1 MRGGLSMFSEQ
12 QKEQIVNLCRELV
25 QQKSY
30 SGQEDLAVAHLH
42 KTLEQYN
49 FDDIFVDEYGSI
61 IGHIKGNL
69 PGKKIL
75 FDGHI
80 DTVPVP
86 DESKWHYSP
95 FGGAVVDNKVYG
107 RGTSD
112 MKGALSAMVMAAHY
126 FAISC
131 GKNFAGDIYV
141 VGGVHEECFEGVAAR
156 AISNKVKPDY
166 VVIGEASELN
176 LKRGQRG
183 RAEIIVETEGKSAHS
198 ANPQNG
204 INAVYKMTKLIQ
216 KLCEL
221 QAPEQEVLG
230 KGILELTD
238 IKSAPYPG
246 ASVVPDYC
254 RVTYDR
260 RLLVGETKDSVLQ
273 PILEVIEKLSID
285 DSEFKARAY
294 FANGR
299 ENCYTGASIEG
310 ERFFP
315 GWLYEEE
322 DEFVQEALAGLQSVG
337 LEPEITQYSFCTNG
351 SHYAG
356 EAKIKTIGFGPSRE
370 NLAHTVDEYI
380 EIEQL
385 LKATKGYYGILS
397 SVFKKGEEH
406 EASN

>member
-1 MRGGLSMFSEQ
+1 MFSEQ
-12 QKEQIVNLCRELV
+12 KKEQIITLCRELI

-30 SGQEDLAVAHLH
+30 SGEENLAVAHLH
-42 KTLEQYN
+42 KTFEKYA

-61 IGHIKGNL
+61 IGHIAGKL
-69 PGKKIL
+69 PGRKIL

-95 FGGAVVDNKVYG
+95 FGGEVVDNKIYG
-107 RGTSD
+107 RGASD

-126 FAISC
+126 FAVDC
-131 GKNFAGDIYV
+131 NKNFAGDIYV

-156 AISNKVKPDY
+156 AISKKVKPDY

-204 INAVYKMTKLIQ
+204 INAVYKMTVLIQ

-221 QAPEQEVLG
+221 QAPEQDVLG

-238 IKSAPYPG
+238 IKSEPYPG

-260 RLLVGETKDSVLQ
+260 RLLVGETRESVLQ
-273 PILEVIEKLSID
+273 PILEVIHKLSSN
-285 DSEFKARAY
+285 DSDFKARAY
-294 FANGR
+294 FAKGK
-299 ENCYTGASIEG
+299 ENCYTGADIAG

-315 GWLYEEE
+315 GWLYEG
-322 DEFVQEALAGLQSVG
+322 DDAFVQTALAGLQSVG
-337 LEPEITQYSFCTNG
+337 LNPEITQYSFCTNG

-356 EAKIKTIGFGPSRE
+356 EEKIKTIGFGPSRE

-380 EIEQL
+380 EIDQL
-385 LKATKGYYGILS
+385 LKAAKGYYGILS
-397 SVFKKGEEH
+397 AVLQKGE
-406 EASN
+406 